1 LKTSGLIPLG
11 KDLLK
16 SELHACKSNK
26 SSQDAPPL
34 VDIHAQISRGFGLF
48 PHLSQK
54 MLKFSLNWPLLPQM
68 R

>member
-26 SSQDAPPL
+26 SSGDGPL
-34 VDIHAQISRGFGLF
+34 LAGIHA
-48 PHLSQK
+48 
-54 MLKFSLNWPLLPQM
+54 
-68 R
+68 